1 MLTAERTKVEA
12 SRLKEALKRL
22 TPPRYGLDYVSFD
35 GTRVWST
42 GPGGVEVEAR
52 VGKGSFPPVA
62 LPRKPLLELL
72 EGVEGEVE
80 VALVE
85 GRLLVRGGPLQAE
98 LHTAPPF
105 SLAVLEAEGEE
116 VFRAGEEFLKALRSA
131 LALGRRLTS
140 YQGKVLVEV
149 EEPRVRVAAT
159 DGYRLHLYTVGAEVF
174 REGAYPLPAQAEEAL
189 KGLEEPVSFRLAWDG
204 RALVAVARDGRAGL
218 PLADGG
224 FPPYRGVLPQVPP
237 VGRIRVER
245 KGLHKVASLTEA
257 LKRAL
262 VVAAP
267 QNHPVRLQAGGGE
280 VRVQALDEAWAPVSE
295 EVLLGEGDGE
305 VTVDGRFLKEALEEV
320 EGAEADLALYPG
332 PRAPLVEVKDGRFY
346 AFIAGLSPSQDTG
359 GQG

>member
-35 GTRVWST
+35 GARVWST

-52 VGKGSFPPVA
+52 VGEGSFPPVA
-62 LPRKPLLELL
+62 LPRRPLLGLL
-72 EGVEGEVE
+72 EEVEGEVE
-80 VALVE
+80 VALLE
-85 GRLLVRGGPLQAE
+85 GRLLVRGGPLRAE

-105 SLAVLEAEGEE
+105 SLAVLEEEGEE
-116 VFRAGEEFLKALRSA
+116 IFRAGEDFLKALRSA

-140 YQGKVLVEV
+140 YQAKVLVEV

-159 DGYRLHLYTVGAEVF
+159 DGYRLHLYTVRAEVF

-189 KGLEEPVSFRLAWDG
+189 KGLEGEVSFRLAWDG

-237 VGRIRVER
+237 VGRIGAER
-245 KGLHKVASLTEA
+245 KNLLEA

-295 EVLLGEGDGE
+295 EVLPGEGDGE

-320 EGAEADLALYPG
+320 EGEEAELNLYPG
-332 PRAPLVEVKDGRFY
+332 PRAPLVEVRDGRFY
-346 AFIAGLSPSQDTG
+346 ALIAGLLPPQNTG

>member
-1 MLTAERTKVEA
+1 M
-12 SRLKEALKRL
+12 EALAL
-22 TPPRYGLDYVSFD
+22 T
-35 GTRVWST
+35 
-42 GPGGVEVEAR
+42 
-52 VGKGSFPPVA
+52 VA
-62 LPRKPLLELL
+62 LPRRPLLGLL
-72 EGVEGEVE
+72 EEVEGEVE
-80 VALVE
+80 VALLE
-85 GRLLVRGGPLQAE
+85 GRLLVRGGPLRAE

-105 SLAVLEAEGEE
+105 SLAVLEEEGEE
-116 VFRAGEEFLKALRSA
+116 IFRAGEDFLKALRSA

-140 YQGKVLVEV
+140 HQGKVLVEV

-159 DGYRLHLYTVGAEVF
+159 DGYRLHLYTVRAEVF

-189 KGLEEPVSFRLAWDG
+189 KGLEGEVSFRLAWDG
-204 RALVAVARDGRAGL
+204 RALVAVARDGRTGL

-237 VGRIRVER
+237 VGRIGAER
-245 KGLHKVASLTEA
+245 KNLLEA

-320 EGAEADLALYPG
+320 EGEEADLALYPG
-332 PRAPLVEVKDGRFY
+332 PRAPLVEVRNGRFY
-346 AFIAGLSPSQDTG
+346 ALIAGLLPPQNTG

>member
-22 TPPRYGLDYVSFD
+22 TPPRYGPDYVSFD
-35 GTRVWST
+35 GARVWST

-52 VGKGSFPPVA
+52 VGEGSFPPVA
-62 LPRKPLLELL
+62 LPRRPLLGLL
-72 EGVEGEVE
+72 EEVEGEVE
-80 VALVE
+80 VALLE
-85 GRLLVRGGPLQAE
+85 GRLLVRGGPLRAE

-105 SLAVLEAEGEE
+105 SLAVLEEEGEE
-116 VFRAGEEFLKALRSA
+116 IFRAGEDFLKALRSA
-131 LALGRRLTS
+131 LVLGRRLTS
-140 YQGKVLVEV
+140 YQAKVLVEV

-159 DGYRLHLYTVGAEVF
+159 DGYRLHLYTVRAEVF

-189 KGLEEPVSFRLAWDG
+189 KGLEGEVSFRLAWDG
-204 RALVAVARDGRAGL
+204 RALVAVGRDGRAGL

-237 VGRIRVER
+237 VGRIGAER
-245 KGLHKVASLTEA
+245 KNLLEA

-295 EVLLGEGDGE
+295 EVLPGEGDGE
-305 VTVDGRFLKEALEEV
+305 VTVNGRFLKEALEEV

-332 PRAPLVEVKDGRFY
+332 PRAPLVEVRDGRFY
-346 AFIAGLSPSQDTG
+346 ALIAGLLPPQDG

>member
-1 MLTAERTKVEA
+1 MLAVATKVEA

-22 TPPRYGLDYVSFD
+22 TPPRYGPDYVSFD
-35 GTRVWST
+35 GARGWST

-52 VGKGSFPPVA
+52 VGEGSFPPVA
-62 LPRKPLLELL
+62 LPRRPLLGLL
-72 EGVEGEVE
+72 EEVEGEVE
-80 VALVE
+80 VALLE
-85 GRLLVRGGPLQAE
+85 GRLLVRGGPLRAE

-105 SLAVLEAEGEE
+105 SLAVLEEEGEE
-116 VFRAGEEFLKALRSA
+116 IFRAGEDFLKALRSA

-140 YQGKVLVEV
+140 HQAKVLVEV

-159 DGYRLHLYTVGAEVF
+159 DGYRLHLYTVRAEVF

-189 KGLEEPVSFRLAWDG
+189 QGLEGEVSFRLAWDG

-237 VGRIRVER
+237 VGRIGA
-245 KGLHKVASLTEA
+245 KNLLEA

-262 VVAAP
+262 VVAEP
-267 QNHPVRLQAGGGE
+267 KNHPVRLQAGGGE

-295 EVLLGEGDGE
+295 EVLPGEGDGE
-305 VTVDGRFLKEALEEV
+305 VTVNGRFLKEALEEV

-332 PRAPLVEVKDGRFY
+332 PRAPLVEVRDGRFY
-346 AFIAGLSPSQDTG
+346 ALIAGLLPPQDG

>member
-35 GTRVWST
+35 GARVWST
-42 GPGGVEVEAR
+42 DPGGVEVEAR
-52 VGKGSFPPVA
+52 VGEGSFPPVA
-62 LPRKPLLELL
+62 LPRRPLLGLL
-72 EGVEGEVE
+72 EEVEGEVE
-80 VALVE
+80 VALLE
-85 GRLLVRGGPLQAE
+85 GRLLVRGGPLRAE

-105 SLAVLEAEGEE
+105 SLAVLEEEGEE
-116 VFRAGEEFLKALRSA
+116 IFRAGEDFLKALRSA
-131 LALGRRLTS
+131 LALGRRRAS
-140 YQGKVLVEV
+140 YQAKVLVEV

-159 DGYRLHLYTVGAEVF
+159 DGYRLHLYTVRAEVF

-189 KGLEEPVSFRLAWDG
+189 KGLEGEVSFRLAWDG

-218 PLADGG
+218 PLANGG

-237 VGRIRVER
+237 VGRIQAER
-245 KGLHKVASLTEA
+245 KSLLEA

-295 EVLLGEGDGE
+295 EALPGAGDGE
-305 VTVDGRFLKEALEEV
+305 GMVNGRFLKEALEEV
-320 EGAEADLALYPG
+320 EGEEADLALYPG
-332 PRAPLVEVKDGRFY
+332 PRAPLVEVRDGRFY
-346 AFIAGLSPSQDTG
+346 ALIAGFLPPQNTG

>member
-1 MLTAERTKVEA
+1 MVHELR
-12 SRLKEALKRL
+12 R
-22 TPPRYGLDYVSFD
+22 G
-35 GTRVWST
+35 GGG
-42 GPGGVEVEAR
+42 GPGGGGEL
-52 VGKGSFPPVA
+52 PPRGPA
-62 LPRKPLLELL
+62 PKPLLELL

-80 VALVE
+80 VALLE
-85 GRLLVRGGPLQAE
+85 GRLLVRGGPLRAE

-105 SLAVLEAEGEE
+105 SLAVLEGVGEE
-116 VFRAGEEFLKALRSA
+116 VFRAGEDFLKALRSA
-131 LALGRRLTS
+131 LALGRHLTS

-159 DGYRLHLYTVGAEVF
+159 DGYRLHLYTVRAEVF

-189 KGLEEPVSFRLAWDG
+189 KGLEGEVSFRLAWDG
-204 RALVAVARDGRAGL
+204 RALVAVGRDGRAGL
-218 PLADGG
+218 PLAEGG
-224 FPPYRGVLPQVPP
+224 FPSYRNVLPQVPP
-237 VGRIRVER
+237 VGRIGAER
-245 KGLHKVASLTEA
+245 KNLLEA

-295 EVLLGEGDGE
+295 EVLPGEGDGE

-320 EGAEADLALYPG
+320 EGEEADLALYPG
-332 PRAPLVEVKDGRFY
+332 PRAPLVEVRDGRFY
-346 AFIAGLSPSQDTG
+346 ALIAGLSPSQNTG